1 MKNFCFAFCI
11 TLFVITTVGC
21 SSPWNDPHSKEGEE
35 EMIFHSSFSERPKHL
50 DPVSSY
56 SENEARFNAQIYEPV
71 VQYHYTKT
79 PYQLVP
85 LTGTEL
91 PSASYFDE
99 KGKKL
104 GRSAD
109 SSEVAFTVYEIEIRK
124 GILFQPHPSFAKNGS
139 GEFIYQN
146 LSEADLEKI
155 NKIGDFVNTG
165 SRELV
170 AEDYV
175 YQIKR
180 LVHPKLHSPVAGFM
194 GKHIIGLSKL
204 ADALRVADS
213 EGKLIDLREFEF
225 EGAKATGRYKFEIKI
240 KGKYPQFKYWLAMSF
255 FAPVPWEA
263 EQFYSQKGMKERNLT
278 FDWYPVG
285 TGPFMLTEN
294 NPNRRI
300 VLKRNPNYRV
310 EYHPADLEK
319 EKARRLPLVKKALFS
334 LEKESIP
341 EWTKFLQGYY
351 DTSGVLSDSFDQVIT
366 FNSRGDFRLAQEM
379 VNKGIRLEKA
389 VKPSSSYMGFNM
401 TDPVVG
407 GYSRRAK
414 LLRQAISIAVDYEE
428 LLTIFANGRGLAAQ
442 GPIPPGIFGYV
453 AGEEGVNKN
462 VYDWIEGSAKRK
474 SEEVARSLLAEAGYP
489 DGRELGKNGPLTLY
503 YDTVSSGP
511 GSKAILNWY
520 RKQFKKL
527 GIELVVRATDYNRF
541 QEKIRKGTAQIFSWG
556 WNADYPDPENFLFL
570 LYGPNSKIVSQGENA
585 VNYQNDE
592 YDRLFALMRVSP
604 NGPARQRLINR
615 MVEILREDAPWLWG
629 FHPTAFVLSHGWV
642 SDAKPNLMARNTLKY
657 RGIDTKSR
665 AEMRKK
671 WNKPVVWPIV
681 IVISLLVIFAIPAVF
696 VYRQHQGARIKC

>member
-1 MKNFCFAFCI
+1 M
-11 TLFVITTVGC
+11 GC
-21 SSPWNDPHSKEGEE
+21 SSPWNDPYTREDEE
-35 EMIFHSSFSERPKHL
+35 EKTFHSSFSERPKHL

-71 VQYHYTKT
+71 VQYHYTKK

-85 LTGTEL
+85 LTGAEL
-91 PSASYFDE
+91 PIANYFDTN
-99 KGKKL
+99 GKQL
-104 GRSAD
+104 GSSVD
-109 SSEVAFTVYEIEIRK
+109 LSEVAFTVYEVEIRK
-124 GILFQPHPSFAKNGS
+124 GIFFQPHPSFAKNDS
-139 GEFIYQN
+139 GDLIYHN
-146 LSEADLEKI
+146 LSEVDLQKI
-155 NKIGDFVNTG
+155 NKISDFVYTG

-175 YQIKR
+175 FQIKR
-180 LVHPKLHSPVAGFM
+180 LVHPKLHSPIAGFM
-194 GKHIIGLSKL
+194 GKHIVGLSKL
-204 ADALRVADS
+204 ADVLRDADS
-213 EGKLIDLREFEF
+213 RGELRDLREHKF
-225 EGAKATGRYKFEIKI
+225 EGAKATGKYKFQIKI

-263 EQFYSQKGMKERNLT
+263 DQFYSQKGMKERNLT

-300 VLKRNPNYRV
+300 VLKRNPNFRV
-310 EYHPADLEK
+310 EYHPADLGRGNP
-319 EKARRLPLVKKALFS
+319 RRLPLVKKALFS

-366 FNSRGDFRLAQEM
+366 FNSRGDFRLAPEM
-379 VNKGIRLEKA
+379 VDKGIRLEKA

-407 GYSRRAK
+407 GYSKSAK

-428 LLTIFANGRGLAAQ
+428 LLSIFANGRGQAAQ

-453 AGEEGVNKN
+453 KGEEGVNKN
-462 VYDWIEGSAKRK
+462 VYDWIEGEARRK
-474 SEEVARSLLAEAGYP
+474 SDEIARSLLAEAGYP
-489 DGRELGKNGPLTLY
+489 EGREPEKDGPLTLY
-503 YDTVSSGP
+503 YDTVTSGP
-511 GSKAILNWY
+511 GSKAVLNWY

-604 NGPARQRLINR
+604 NGPARQKLINQ
-615 MVEILREDAPWLWG
+615 MVDILREDSPWLWG

-657 RGIDTKSR
+657 RDIDTKSR
-665 AEMRKK
+665 TEMRKK
-671 WNKPVVWPIV
+671 WNKPVIWPIA
-681 IVISLLVIFAIPAVF
+681 IVISIVVIFAIPAIF
-696 VYRQHQGARIKC
+696 VYRRHQGARIKC